1 MHKHT
6 QGFTLIETLVAVSL
20 LVIAIAGPMSL
31 AAQSLS
37 SAFYARDQMTAFH
50 LAQEAV
56 EAVRFVRDGNIL
68 TNNTAGSPV
77 NDLFADIPDTTGKA
91 FTVDI
96 RYNDPSQSMELCSGP
111 CGALDYDIDT
121 ALYGYGTG
129 SNWQT
134 TRFTRTVSVTAVAGS
149 QDEFKVTSEVRWRSG
164 ALQERAVTI
173 NENLYRWLPDSTS
186 P

>member
-1 MHKHT
+1 MRSSHR
-6 QGFTLIETLVAVSL
+6 GFTLIETLVAVSL

-68 TNNTAGSPV
+68 ANNAAGSPTT
-77 NDLFADIPDTTGKA
+77 DLFAGIPDTTGRA

-96 RYNDPSQSMELCSGP
+96 RYDDPSQSMKLCNGP
-111 CGALDYDIDT
+111 CAPLSYDSST
-121 ALYGYGTG
+121 SLYGYGVG

-134 TRFTRTVSVTAVAGS
+134 TRFTRSVSVIAIAGS

-164 ALQERAVTI
+164 AFQERTVII

-186 P
+186 S

>member
-1 MHKHT
+1 MKSK
-6 QGFTLIETLVAVSL
+6 GFTLIETMVAVSL

-37 SAFYARDQMTAFH
+37 AAFYARDQMTSFH

-68 TNNTAGSPV
+68 TNNAAGSAV
-77 NDLFADIPDTTGKA
+77 VDLFAGIPDTTGRP

-96 RYNDPSQSMELCSGP
+96 RYDDPSQSMKLCNGP
-111 CGALDYDIDT
+111 CDPLSYDTDT
-121 ALYGYGTG
+121 SLFGYGVG
-129 SNWQT
+129 SGWQA
-134 TRFTRTVSVTAVAGS
+134 TRFTRSVWVTAVNGS
-149 QDEFKVTSEVRWRSG
+149 IDEFKVTSEVRWRSG
-164 ALQERAVTI
+164 AFQERTVTI

-186 P
+186 S